1 MAAVMPSMAIA
12 LQDAPA
18 RASAMSAR
26 SNKKQDLHAA
36 GRRRLE
42 QFKKNKREKATKQ
55 ASEEQ
60 PSTFEALEPV
70 DSNGDIYTAAFP
82 PAAGQDQHS
91 QIFPSVQ
98 TDFPSV
104 LPPDQFEPPPAE
116 NSDPP
121 SYATT
126 FGNSNF
132 HSTDLVHSIVDARH
146 ATIDQ
151 LPHPTTDP
159 LPHST
164 IALPLEG
171 EEDSRYKKT
180 FSGDHLG
187 KEKPGT
193 NIAGSEQR
201 PATLFQPSSNF
212 AAAKQKPPRSHS
224 SDSLFRP
231 LRAAVPEVTNG
242 DAAVKSTPVT
252 RHHIDE
258 PRYEAQRPLAPFA
271 NDETPL
277 SSSRKDDF
285 AALEQHIED
294 LTQEKFSLLRGLDK
308 AKALVETLTQANSA
322 LTEDYNQ
329 QGAKVNELK
338 DELARFQQEFRSQE
352 AVLKNLKAERDR
364 AVQESTSAIE
374 RSRGFAAEIVG
385 LEEKILKTRSQELK
399 SQKEVQSLRAEVE
412 SCRRQ
417 ILSIEKDRLNAISL
431 NDALQ
436 EEKKLLL
443 SRIREAADKTYP
455 IKSASTEDASTSTD
469 DLVIEREPQASDSDQ
484 EPSVFAYPTSLP
496 EDQLGIIESIN
507 ALVTELGEEKEALLR
522 LLRNESNA
530 VTQLK
535 VENAEL
541 MQKLESQTQQLEL
554 AVAQSMARSAPL
566 VSPIA
571 SHQSNEELD
580 YIDEGDEVVDR
591 VLGWIMKLF
600 PGSGSSRRGGSKHL

>member
-60 PSTFEALEPV
+60 PSTFEALEPIN
-70 DSNGDIYTAAFP
+70 SSHLQLRTPTHRA
-82 PAAGQDQHS
+82 
-91 QIFPSVQ
+91 
-98 TDFPSV
+98 T
-104 LPPDQFEPPPAE
+104 PPPLGIPT
-116 NSDPP
+116 STPL
-121 SYATT
+121 T
-126 FGNSNF
+126 F
-132 HSTDLVHSIVDARH
+132 
-146 ATIDQ
+146 
-151 LPHPTTDP
+151 
-159 LPHST
+159 
-164 IALPLEG
+164 
-171 EEDSRYKKT
+171 
-180 FSGDHLG
+180 DHLE

-193 NIAGSEQR
+193 NIAESEQR

-364 AVQESTSAIE
+364 AVQESTSAVE

-580 YIDEGDEVVDR
+580 YIDEGDEIINWKLVSIISSGNQAFLR
-591 VLGWIMKLF
+591 VKAQYLHPYHPLVLKEANPL
-600 PGSGSSRRGGSKHL
+600 KDTT